1 MIPLTSRQAGP
12 VWDQVADSLELL
24 LAQGAFLPGE
34 TLPSPEEL
42 AWQMVLNPNA
52 VRSAYDRLTAQGTL
66 EKDEAAT
73 YRVAERREEE
83 P

>member
-12 VWDQVADSLELL
+12 VWDQVADGMERLLEC
-24 LAQGAFLPGE
+24 GAFLPGE

-52 VRSAYDRLTAQGTL
+52 VRSAYDQLARQGAL
-66 EKDEAAT
+66 EKDEKAA
-73 YRVAERREEE
+73 YRVAERREE

>member
-12 VWDQVADSLELL
+12 VWDQVADGLEQLVVR
-24 LAQGAFLPGE
+24 GAFLPGE

-52 VRSAYDRLTAQGTL
+52 VRSAYDQLTQQGILAQ
-66 EKDEAAT
+66 DETAA
-73 YRVAERREEE
+73 YRVAERREE

>member
-12 VWDQVADSLELL
+12 VWDQVADSLERLL
-24 LAQGAFLPGE
+24 QCGAFLPGE

-52 VRSAYDRLTAQGTL
+52 VRSAYDQLAQRGAL
-66 EKDEAAT
+66 EKDDTAT
-73 YRVAERREEE
+73 YRVAERGEE

>member
-12 VWDQVADSLELL
+12 VWDQVADSLERLL
-24 LAQGAFLPGE
+24 ERGAFLRGE

-52 VRSAYDRLTAQGTL
+52 VRSAYDQLTQQGVLTQ
-66 EKDEAAT
+66 DETAA
-73 YRVAERREEE
+73 YRVAERREE

>member
-12 VWDQVADSLELL
+12 VWDQVADGLEQLL
-24 LAQGAFLPGE
+24 ERGAFLPGE

-52 VRSAYDRLTAQGTL
+52 VRSAYDRLTERGKL
-66 EKDEAAT
+66 EHDEKAA
-73 YRVAERREEE
+73 YRVAERREE

>member
-12 VWDQVADSLELL
+12 VWDQVADALERLV
-24 LAQGAFLPGE
+24 AQGAFLPGE

-52 VRSAYDRLTAQGTL
+52 VRHAYGQLVSRGTL
-66 EKDEAAT
+66 EQEEGAI
-73 YRVAERREEE
+73 YRVAERREDE
-83 P
+83 